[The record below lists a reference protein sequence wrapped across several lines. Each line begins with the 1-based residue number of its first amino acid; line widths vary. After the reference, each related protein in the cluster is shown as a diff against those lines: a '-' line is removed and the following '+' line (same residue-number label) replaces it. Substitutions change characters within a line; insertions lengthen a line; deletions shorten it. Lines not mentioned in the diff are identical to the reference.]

1 MNDGKATIVKPN
13 SPRDG
18 REGFLKT
25 RQSVAGYS
33 KYAAGA
39 IATHSSGR
47 KNIDLNPSTQPSLDL
62 AINFPAWASL
72 DWSAT
77 DTCI

>member
-1 MNDGKATIVKPN
+1 MMVKQ
-13 SPRDG
+13 
-18 REGFLKT
+18 L
-25 RQSVAGYS
+25 SVKQLSVVGYS

-62 AINFPAWASL
+62 AINWHF
-72 DWSAT
+72 DKYN
-77 DTCI
+77 

>member
-1 MNDGKATIVKPN
+1 M
-13 SPRDG
+13 
-18 REGFLKT
+18 FLKT

-39 IATHSSGR
+39 IATHSSGP

-62 AINFPAWASL
+62 AIKNEK
-72 DWSAT
+72 
-77 DTCI
+77 

>member
-1 MNDGKATIVKPN
+1 M
-13 SPRDG
+13 
-18 REGFLKT
+18 KT

-62 AINFPAWASL
+62 AIKFETVIVQLNAKTFCPVDGESIHKL
-72 DWSAT
+72 KNVSPYFL
-77 DTCI
+77 

>member
-1 MNDGKATIVKPN
+1 MARSKEGWVD
-13 SPRDG
+13 
-18 REGFLKT
+18 GFLKT

-47 KNIDLNPSTQPSLDL
+47 KNIE
-62 AINFPAWASL
+62 AIIFGFKAV
-72 DWSAT
+72 
-77 DTCI
+77 